1 MNFKQSFILAIKSI
15 KGSKLRSFL
24 TMLGIIIGVASVII
38 LVSLIDGM
46 KKDIEAQFE
55 QMGTN
60 LISVNVM
67 GRGTSRSV
75 SIDRIEDMMA
85 ENTDT
90 LACYSPTI
98 NVSGVTLKYGDSS
111 IDTTSLTGVNE
122 YYDDIKNIAV
132 TSGRFIQ
139 YIDTARLNKTCII
152 GTYVASELF
161 GGSDSLGKQIKIN
174 GTNYTVVGVAEEAA
188 DSTESSD
195 DDKIYVPYTAAIRL
209 SGSATI
215 SSYNFSAVSKD
226 TVDQAM
232 TAVEALLLDVYGDS
246 NAYRV
251 FSQSEMLDQVN
262 EMTGTMSLVL
272 VGIAAISLVVGGIGI
287 MNIMLVSVIERTRE
301 IGIRKSLG
309 AKRRDI
315 MRQFVIEAATTS
327 SVGGIIGI
335 GVGLGVALIAGKLIG
350 LSAAPSLS
358 AVMIAFSVSVA
369 IGIIFGYF
377 PASKAAKLNPIDAL
391 KYD

>member
-46 KKDIEAQFE
+46 AKDMEASFAK
-55 QMGTN
+55 MGTN

-75 SIDRIEDMMA
+75 SIKQIETMVA

-90 LACYSPTI
+90 IAAYSPVI
-98 NVSGVTLKYGDSS
+98 NVNGSTVKYATTS
-111 IDTTSLTGVNE
+111 IDTTSIVGANE
-122 YYDDIKNIAV
+122 NYDEIKNI
-132 TSGRFIQ
+132 SLSRGRFIQ
-139 YIDTARLNKTCII
+139 YIDVSRLNKTCVI
-152 GTYVASELF
+152 GSYLVTKLF
-161 GGSDSLGKQIKIN
+161 SDMNPIGQTIKIS
-174 GTNYTVVGVAEEAA
+174 GTNFKIVGVAVEAE
-188 DSTESSD
+188 DSTASSE
-195 DDKIYVPYTAAIRL
+195 DDKIYIPYTMGMRL
-209 SGSATI
+209 SSNGVIGSYVF
-215 SSYNFSAVSKD
+215 SSISKD
-226 TVDQAM
+226 TVDKAM
-232 TAVEALLLDVYGDS
+232 VAINKLMLSVFSDT

-251 FSQSEMLDQVN
+251 FNQASMIANVN
-262 EMTGTMSLVL
+262 SLTNTMSLVL

-287 MNIMLVSVIERTRE
+287 MNIMLVSVIERTKE

-309 AKRRDI
+309 AKRKDI
-315 MRQFVIEAATTS
+315 MRQFIIEAATTS

-335 GVGLGVALIAGKLIG
+335 VVGIGVAHLAGGLIG
-350 LSAAPSLS
+350 LTVAPSFM
-358 AVMIAFSVSVA
+358 AVMIAFSVSVM

-377 PASKAAKLNPIDAL
+377 PASKAANMNPIDAL